1 MVVGTDGRRKV
12 TARLERRERRRNLD
26 YRLALWLWK
35 RNGKERFFRRLDRI
49 LRRPSINIVTVVDEM
64 VRRAGR
70 RGPADVETLVLREIQ
85 KRMQAGLP
93 VAESMADLT
102 DPVERMLIRGGEQ
115 MVGKISAEDQRTG
128 IQRVFHYLSRRLESG
143 RRMRGAVRGAW
154 VNLATYFV
162 LILAALVTFSD
173 YVIPKIAGLY
183 PPADWTGVARSL
195 LVASRVVES
204 TGFAVFVGSGV
215 LTLLILPFL
224 LPYWTGPLRCALD
237 GIPPFS
243 FYRLQEGGAWLA
255 SIPALT
261 DSGRIKAYDALVET
275 ERLSRPW
282 MRERLQ
288 AIRRG
293 MAAGLGMGRA
303 MQQSPF
309 RFPDAEI
316 VADIS
321 LFESQGL
328 NIEDILREVAAEWAE
343 TGFRR
348 VVIQAGRIE
357 ALARIVFALI
367 VLWYT
372 LGTVVLQI
380 QIPNYFMSMAHMG

>member
-1 MVVGTDGRRKV
+1 M
-12 TARLERRERRRNLD
+12 TARAEGKRPLRDWD
-26 YRLALWLWK
+26 YRLALWVW
-35 RNGKERFFRRLDRI
+35 RWSGKERFFRHLDRI

-64 VRRAGR
+64 VRRGGR
-70 RGPADVETLVLREIQ
+70 RGGAGIEAMVLREIQ
-85 KRMQAGLP
+85 KRMRSGLS
-93 VAESMADLT
+93 VAESMADIT

-115 MVGKISAEDQRTG
+115 SVGADGQQTG
-128 IQRVFHYLSRRLESG
+128 IQRVFSDLGRRLESR
-143 RRMRGAVRGAW
+143 RRMRGAVLGAW
-154 VNLATYFV
+154 ARLVTYFV
-162 LILAALVTFSD
+162 MILAALVTFSD
-173 YVIPKIAGLY
+173 YVIPKIALLY
-183 PPADWTGVARSL
+183 PPADWTGVPRSL
-195 LVASRVVES
+195 LLISQVMQSV
-204 TGFAVFVGSGV
+204 GFAVFVGGGI
-215 LTLLILPFL
+215 LFFLLLPFL
-224 LPYWTGPLRCALD
+224 LPYWTGPIRRVLD
-237 GIPPFS
+237 RIPPFS

-275 ERLSRPW
+275 ERLSKPW

-293 MAAGLGMGRA
+293 MTAGFGMGRA
-303 MQQSPF
+303 MQHSPF
-309 RFPDAEI
+309 RFPDPEI

-328 NIEDILREVAAEWAE
+328 DVEAILREMASEWAD
-343 TGFRR
+343 TGFQR

-357 ALARIVFALI
+357 AMARIVFALI